1 MSSSAG
7 GSSSTGTPRSAASCS
22 ASEVRSAMSGSFIS
36 HYTSESYGPGTAEPS
51 LRGPLRRH
59 CPGDRQHAA
68 GRAQAPVAEARR
80 AAVGEARVAQPDR
93 VGEGPRRARAD
104 RGRRGE
110 GRDPP
115 GPDDPRADLGQH
127 RHLAGDDLLAQGLQA
142 QGRHARQRDA
152 RAHPAPADVR
162 RRDRLLAGPPGL
174 QRRGRAGAED
184 GVRGLV
190 VLHALP
196 VRQRRE
202 PGRALPR
209 HGAGDP
215 RGARRGGRVRRRP
228 RHGRDADGRRP
239 AAARGARATR

>member
-1 MSSSAG
+1 MALHFVKSWPRNCGTVPAGAATATLSRRSATRRSSSSSA
-7 GSSSTGTPRSAASCS
+7 SRRSRACALWAKMESFNPTG
-22 ASEVRSAMSGSFIS
+22 
-36 HYTSESYGPGTAEPS
+36 
-51 LRGPLRRH
+51 LR
-59 CPGDRQHAA
+59 Q
-68 GRAQAPVAEARR
+68 
-80 AAVGEARVAQPDR
+80 
-93 VGEGPRRARAD
+93 GPRRARAD

-115 GPDDPRADLGQH
+115 RPDDPRADLGQH

-152 RAHPAPADVR
+152 RADAAAEDVR
-162 RRDRLLAGPPGL
+162 RRDRLLAGRPGL

-184 GVRGLV
+184 GRRGLL

-196 VRQRRE
+196 VRQRGQ
-202 PGRALPR
+202 PARALQR

-215 RGARRGGRVRRRP
+215 RGARRDQRVRRRP